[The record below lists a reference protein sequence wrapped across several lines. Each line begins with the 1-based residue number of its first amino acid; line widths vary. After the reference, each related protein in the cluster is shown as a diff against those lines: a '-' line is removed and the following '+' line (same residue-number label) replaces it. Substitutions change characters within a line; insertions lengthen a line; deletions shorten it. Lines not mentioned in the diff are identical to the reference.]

1 MFNRRTRIIVAVL
14 LVSALTITILDLRGG
29 RGPFA
34 SVRTALSSVLSVGQR
49 GAAVI
54 VDPVLSV
61 VTFWGTWAGQRE
73 EIARLKTENARL
85 ADLVR
90 RSQDDRARADALDA
104 MLRVAGVGRYR
115 VIPAEVIAV
124 GPKQDFAWTVTI
136 DAGRADGIEAN
147 MTVINGDGL
156 VGRVLEA
163 TRGSATVVLLTDAS
177 ASVGAR
183 VAGSEEI
190 GIVSGTGR
198 QDSLELQLLDPLA
211 PVNRG
216 EALVTFGSK
225 AGRPYAPGI
234 PIGEVVEISGTA
246 GQLARVAT
254 VRPFVNVSTLTIVG
268 VVVRPP
274 RVDPRDSVLPSEP
287 APPAPMPTASPGI
300 GPSGGPTSAP
310 SSGAPSNSASA
321 RAPQVEQPAT
331 PEPDVA
337 PMPEPSGEPRG
348 NG

>member
-1 MFNRRTRIIVAVL
+1 MFPRRTRIIVAIL
-14 LVSALTITILDLRGG
+14 LVSALTVTILDLRGG
-29 RGPFA
+29 RGPVA
-34 SVRTALSSVLSVGQR
+34 SLRTALSSVLSVGQR
-49 GAAVI
+49 GAAFV

-61 VTFWGTWAGQRE
+61 VDFWGTWAGQRE
-73 EIARLKTENARL
+73 LIAKLQAENATLRD
-85 ADLVR
+85 AVR
-90 RSQDDRARADALDA
+90 RSSEDRARAEALDA

-115 VIPAEVIAV
+115 VIPAEVIAI
-124 GPKQDFAWTVTI
+124 GPRQDFAWTVTI

-225 AGRPYAPGI
+225 AGRPYAFFFQAEDGI
-234 PIGEVVEISGTA
+234 RDTA
-246 GQLARVAT
+246 R
-254 VRPFVNVSTLTIVG
+254 
-268 VVVRPP
+268 
-274 RVDPRDSVLPSEP
+274 
-287 APPAPMPTASPGI
+287 
-300 GPSGGPTSAP
+300 
-310 SSGAPSNSASA
+310 
-321 RAPQVEQPAT
+321 
-331 PEPDVA
+331 
-337 PMPEPSGEPRG
+337 
-348 NG
+348 

>member
-1 MFNRRTRIIVAVL
+1 MFSRRTRIIVAVL
-14 LVSALTITILDLRGG
+14 LVSALTVTILDLRGG

-34 SVRTALSSVLSVGQR
+34 SLRTALSSVLSVGQR
-49 GAAVI
+49 GVAIV

-61 VTFWGTWAGQRE
+61 VDFWGTWAGQRE
-73 EIARLKTENARL
+73 SIARLQADNARL
-85 ADLVR
+85 HDLVR
-90 RSQDDRARADALDA
+90 RSADDRARADALDA

-115 VIPAEVIAV
+115 VIPAEVIAI

-234 PIGEVVEISGTA
+234 PIGEVVDVTGTA

-254 VRPFVNVSTLTIVG
+254 VRPFVNVSALTVVG

-274 RVDPRDSVLPSEP
+274 RVDPRDSVLPSAPAAPLPTFAPTNEP
-287 APPAPMPTASPGI
+287 TT
-300 GPSGGPTSAP
+300 GPSGASPSP
-310 SSGAPSNSASA
+310 SSPPSP
-321 RAPQVEQPAT
+321 RAPQVEEAAT
-331 PEPDVA
+331 PEPSIA
-337 PMPEPSGEPRG
+337 PMPEPTGEPRG

>member
-1 MFNRRTRIIVAVL
+1 MFPRRTRIIVAIL
-14 LVSALTITILDLRGG
+14 LVSALTVTILDLRGG
-29 RGPFA
+29 RGPVA
-34 SVRTALSSVLSVGQR
+34 SLRTALSSVLSVGQR
-49 GAAVI
+49 GAAFV

-61 VTFWGTWAGQRE
+61 VDFWGTWAGQRE
-73 EIARLKTENARL
+73 LIAKLQAENATLRD
-85 ADLVR
+85 AVR
-90 RSQDDRARADALDA
+90 RSSEDRARAEALDA

-115 VIPAEVIAV
+115 VIPAEVIAI
-124 GPKQDFAWTVTI
+124 GPRQDFAWTVTI

-234 PIGEVVEISGTA
+234 PIGEVVAISGTA

-254 VRPFVNVSTLTIVG
+254 VRPFVNVSTLTVVG

-274 RVDPRDSVLPSEP
+274 RVDPRDSVLPS
-287 APPAPMPTASPGI
+287 APPVVAPVP
-300 GPSGGPTSAP
+300 AP
-310 SSGAPSNSASA
+310 SSAASSASGSPRPPA
-321 RAPQVEQPAT
+321 VEQEAT
-331 PEPDVA
+331 PEPSVA
-337 PMPEPSGEPRG
+337 PMPEPSGEPRS

>member
-1 MFNRRTRIIVAVL
+1 MFSRRTRIVVAVL
-14 LVSALTITILDLRGG
+14 LVSALTLTILDLRGG

-34 SVRTALSSVLSVGQR
+34 SLRTALSSVLSVGQR
-49 GAAVI
+49 GVAFV

-61 VTFWGTWAGQRE
+61 VDFWGTWAGQRE
-73 EIARLKTENARL
+73 SIARLQAENSRL
-85 ADLVR
+85 QDLVR
-90 RSQDDRARADALDA
+90 RSGDDRARADALDA

-115 VIPAEVIAV
+115 VIPAEVIAI
-124 GPKQDFAWTVTI
+124 GPRQDFAWTVTI

-211 PVNRG
+211 PINRG

-234 PIGEVVEISGTA
+234 PIGEVVDVTGTA

-274 RVDPRDSVLPSEP
+274 RVDPRDSVLPSAP
-287 APPAPMPTASPGI
+287 ASAPVPVASSGAST
-300 GPSGGPTSAP
+300 PSSPSSSPQAP
-310 SSGAPSNSASA
+310 SSPASP

-331 PEPDVA
+331 PEPAVV
-337 PMPEPSGEPRG
+337 PMPEPTGEPG
-348 NG
+348 SNG